1 MTVSNCHIRKSFGD
15 LNYFYKLSGLGLSC
29 LVVDIGCVFKIS
41 SQNVVV
47 HEFLN
52 RISVDS
58 NCQLPIYCLL

>member
-15 LNYFYKLSGLGLSC
+15 LNYFYKFSGLGLAC
-29 LVVDIGCVFKIS
+29 LVVDIGCVFEIS

-58 NCQLPIYCLL
+58 D